1 MCMDRQRLESWE
13 VVIMCKCQNWP
24 WLILYAEGSFLNST
38 DNGYRCSCPSSS
50 VKRERRMEIG
60 EELRLEDQERRS

>member
-1 MCMDRQRLESWE
+1 MSELA
-13 VVIMCKCQNWP
+13 
-24 WLILYAEGSFLNST
+24 WLILYAEGSFLNSV

-60 EELRLEDQERRS
+60 EELRLEDQERRSWKIWEPGVPDFS